1 MKSILNGNFSTI
13 KYKLSDKTLNNIS
26 KTTKLSKEELTNLS
40 LDKQIKLMQQR
51 GTIKKPNPIRTF
63 LADKY
68 IKLGQ
73 KLGFIKKDYNIYT
86 HD

>member
-1 MKSILNGNFSTI
+1 MKSVDIANFSTI
-13 KYKLSDKTLNNIS
+13 KYKLQDKTLKKIS

-40 LDKQIKLMQQR
+40 LNEQLKLMQQR
-51 GTIKKPNPIRTF
+51 GSLKKPNPIRKYI
-63 LADKY
+63 ADKY

>member
-51 GTIKKPNPIRTF
+51 DTIKKPNPIRTF